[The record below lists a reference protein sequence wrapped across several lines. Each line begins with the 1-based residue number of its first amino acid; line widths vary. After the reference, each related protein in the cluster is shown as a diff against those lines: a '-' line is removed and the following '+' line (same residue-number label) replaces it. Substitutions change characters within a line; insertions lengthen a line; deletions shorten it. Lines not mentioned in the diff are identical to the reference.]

1 MHVSERAI
9 PLNISKTE
17 QRVLHALAQGG
28 RIVHRR
34 DDTGRIAAADCF
46 TRDGHVLTD
55 CTVALFRKLK
65 RRGLIAS
72 IGGQPYR
79 ITRDGLI
86 AVRAQLDNR

>member
-1 MHVSERAI
+1 M
-9 PLNISKTE
+9 NISKYE

-28 RIVHRR
+28 AIRHRR
-34 DDTGRIAAADCF
+34 DETGRIAAADCF
-46 TRDGHVLTD
+46 TRDGYVLTD

-72 IGGQPYR
+72 MGGQPYR
-79 ITRDGLI
+79 ITRLGLA

>member
-1 MHVSERAI
+1 M
-9 PLNISKTE
+9 NISKTE

-46 TRDGHVLTD
+46 TRDGYVLTD

-72 IGGQPYR
+72 ISGMPYR
-79 ITRDGLI
+79 ITRLGLE